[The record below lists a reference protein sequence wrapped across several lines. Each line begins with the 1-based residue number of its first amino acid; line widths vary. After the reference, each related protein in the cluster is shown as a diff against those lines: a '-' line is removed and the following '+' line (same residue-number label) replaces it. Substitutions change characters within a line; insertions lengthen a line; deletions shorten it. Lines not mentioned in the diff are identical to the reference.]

1 MLLLIDNYDSFVYN
15 LARYL
20 QRLGAETIVVRN
32 DEVSIEW
39 IRRNPIEAIVL
50 SPGPC
55 TPQEAGMSLEI
66 VQAFADHLPLL
77 GVCLGH
83 QTIAAAFGAKIVRAN
98 TPMHGRTSRIHW
110 QPGSLFEGLNNPVE
124 VARYHSL
131 VVDEASLP
139 AELRITARTSDDT
152 IMAFEHESL
161 PIVGWQFHPES
172 ILTDGGYSMLAAF
185 FRRAGIPMSSTIPDM
200 ASEQRRKK
208 MIPEVTPNRP
218 ITF

>member
-20 QRLGAETIVVRN
+20 QRLGAETVVVRN

-77 GVCLGH
+77 GVYLGH
-83 QTIAAAFGAKIVRAN
+83 QTIAAAFGARGELRMNVDVRCGPCPVSRLKIV
-98 TPMHGRTSRIHW
+98 
-110 QPGSLFEGLNNPVE
+110 GL
-124 VARYHSL
+124 
-131 VVDEASLP
+131 
-139 AELRITARTSDDT
+139 
-152 IMAFEHESL
+152 
-161 PIVGWQFHPES
+161 
-172 ILTDGGYSMLAAF
+172 
-185 FRRAGIPMSSTIPDM
+185 
-200 ASEQRRKK
+200 
-208 MIPEVTPNRP
+208 
-218 ITF
+218 